1 MPRKILVAILAI
13 ALCSMLSF
21 PATARRLGRAVI
33 VDSAFTV
40 GAGDA
45 RYWEF
50 RVGRNGANV
59 SGRFRAE
66 GGSRNDIKCLILD
79 RDSFENWRNGHTVR
93 TYYNSGQITVASIN
107 VNLGEGDY
115 VLVFSNTFS
124 SVSNKAVTARVEM
137 QW

>member
-1 MPRKILVAILAI
+1 MLVAILVLAH
-13 ALCSMLSF
+13 CSMLSV
-21 PATARRLGRAVI
+21 PATARSFGRTVI

-40 GAGDA
+40 RAGDA

-50 RVGRNGANV
+50 SVSKNGANV

-66 GGSRNDIKCLILD
+66 GGGGNDIICLILD
-79 RDSFENWRNGHTVR
+79 RDSFENWRNGHTVN
-93 TYYNSGQITVASIN
+93 TYYNSGKITVANIN
-107 VNLGEGDY
+107 VNLGEGNY

-137 QW
+137 QR